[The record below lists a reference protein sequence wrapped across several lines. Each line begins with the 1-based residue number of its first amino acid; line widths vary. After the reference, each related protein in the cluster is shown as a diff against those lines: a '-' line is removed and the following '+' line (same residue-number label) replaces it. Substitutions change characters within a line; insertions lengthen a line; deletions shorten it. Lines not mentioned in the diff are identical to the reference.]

1 MTVKEE
7 QNYGYQEPSSALRDL
22 EEKQRLL
29 KDRLILIGQNM
40 IEIKERTEEDMIS
53 LKKEIETIKQT
64 LERVKSFLETASSEF
79 QKFARK
85 EDLDILRKQAKMFQ
99 PLEFV
104 KKEDLLRSNH
114 LKGQKD

>member
-1 MTVKEE
+1 MKEE
-7 QNYGYQEPSSALRDL
+7 QENSYPVISPALRDL
-22 EEKQRLL
+22 EEKQKLL
-29 KDRLILIGQNM
+29 KDRTILIGQNL
-40 IEIKERTEEDMIS
+40 IELKENTEENILG
-53 LKKEIETIKQT
+53 LKKEIEQIKQT

-104 KKEDLLRSNH
+104 KKEELER
-114 LKGQKD
+114 LKR